1 MCKTLIHSVEDVI
14 HRQPQ
19 CPCSDGDGNL
29 LELDEQR
36 IGSGLAERLA
46 QLFQDSVK
54 KIRNRLELLQGE
66 TPTIQ
71 RLCTDE
77 KEPVDR

>member
-1 MCKTLIHSVEDVI
+1 MEDVI

-19 CPCSDGDGNL
+19 RPCSDGDGNP
-29 LELDEQR
+29 LEFDEER

-66 TPTIQ
+66 TPTI
-71 RLCTDE
+71 RWLCTDE
-77 KEPVDR
+77 KEPADH